1 MGANWVDQ
9 VLDFWFREC
18 TYEEWFGGGAE
29 LDEKIRE
36 RFETLCR
43 DLLEKVPA
51 EAEVDPRMALAAV
64 IMFDQFPRNMYRGTA
79 EAFIGDD
86 MAMRLA
92 RNAVDRGFDADMSED
107 ERKFLYMPFMHS
119 ERLSDQERGLDLFRR
134 LGDEDSVKYA
144 VEHRDIIQKF
154 GRFPHRNRPLGRK
167 STSAERAFMIKH
179 NGFGQ

>member
-1 MGANWVDQ
+1 MDASWTDQ
-9 VLDFWFREC
+9 VLDFWFTEC
-18 TYEEWFGGGAE
+18 SYEDWFGGGTD
-29 LDEKIRE
+29 LDEKIRS
-36 RFETLCR
+36 RFEPLCR
-43 DLLEKVPA
+43 ELLEKMPA
-51 EAEVDPRMALAAV
+51 EADADPRVALAAV
-64 IMFDQFPRNMYRGTA
+64 IALDQFPRNMYRGTA

-92 RNAVDRGFDADMSED
+92 RNAVDHDLDAGMSEN

-134 LGDEDSVKYA
+134 LGDQDAVNYA
-144 VEHRDIIQKF
+144 IEHRDIIQKF

-179 NGFGQ
+179 DGFGQ